1 MLQPHASRSRLFA
14 AAVAFLAATSSAKA
28 QVIAGINAYSVI
40 SGTNRSLP
48 YWRTNTQGND
58 PLSNTFI
65 TRGTNPSTDAFLY
78 DGNAP
83 GNLLGSGIT
92 LNRGANDL
100 RIQLRDGKPRGPS
113 QLLLAVLRP

>member
-1 MLQPHASRSRLFA
+1 MLQPHASRSRLFV

-83 GNLLGSGIT
+83 GNLLGSVIT

-100 RIQLRDGKPRGPS
+100 RVQLRDGKPRGPS
-113 QLLLAVLRP
+113 QLLVVLRP